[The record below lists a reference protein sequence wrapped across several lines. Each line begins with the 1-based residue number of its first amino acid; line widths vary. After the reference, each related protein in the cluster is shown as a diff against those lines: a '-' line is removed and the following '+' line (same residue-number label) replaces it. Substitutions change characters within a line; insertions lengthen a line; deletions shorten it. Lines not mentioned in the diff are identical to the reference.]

1 MRLIDADQFGVISLQ
16 GKSDDFIAGVAFM
29 FDKIHEAPTV
39 TIPIAKLDTTNDF
52 AEWIDVNG
60 DGSIMK
66 CSKCGEEVCCKNN
79 NFCSNCGAAM
89 RTKESKPEKSGPCMT
104 CTCIDDITG
113 RCLVGH
119 YCEEYI
125 HWKEGKEDAGTS

>member
-16 GKSDDFIAGVAFM
+16 GKSEDFIEGVMFM

-39 TIPIAKLDTTNDF
+39 TIPIAKFGTMNDF

-66 CSKCGEEVCCKNN
+66 CSRCGEEVCCKEN
-79 NFCSNCGAAM
+79 NFCPNCGVPM
-89 RTKESKPEKSGPCMT
+89 N
-104 CTCIDDITG
+104 
-113 RCLVGH
+113 
-119 YCEEYI
+119 EEAFRKYNGLEYD
-125 HWKEGKEDAGTS
+125 EGDEIE